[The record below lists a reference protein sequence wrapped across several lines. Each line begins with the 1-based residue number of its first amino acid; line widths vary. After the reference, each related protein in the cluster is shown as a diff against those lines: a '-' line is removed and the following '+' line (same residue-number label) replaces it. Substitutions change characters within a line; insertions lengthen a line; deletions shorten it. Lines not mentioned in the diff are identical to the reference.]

1 MRYYLEMV
9 STTPETRT
17 LIPFTVRVVLGG
29 LLIATAAAK
38 LNGLGVTA
46 VPQIGWFAQP
56 WVQLAAAEWEVVLG
70 LWLVAGAYPLC
81 SWAAAIATFAAF
93 AAVSGSL
100 GWSGVA
106 SCGCFGLVEAS
117 PWWAF
122 GVDVTALAALSL
134 ARPAGKNVPPSRA
147 VLVTA
152 GATVALLVAAVAV
165 GSAVYGSPQ
174 AALARLR
181 GEPITVTPVP
191 VDLGTGTPGMK
202 LESRVEVKNWSDRT
216 VRLVGG
222 TSDCSCV
229 THRDLPVAIP
239 PGESRWVTIEMR
251 VPPANSGRLTKRA
264 ELFTDHDRQPLVHL
278 TIGCWVE

>member
-1 MRYYLEMV
+1 MA
-9 STTPETRT
+9 SITPVTRT
-17 LIPFTVRVVLGG
+17 LIPFTIRIVLGG

-38 LNGLGVTA
+38 LYGLGVTA
-46 VPQIGWFAQP
+46 VPQVGWFAQP

-70 LWLVAGAYPLC
+70 LWLLAGAYPIC

-106 SCGCFGLVEAS
+106 SCGCFGVIEAS

-122 GVDVTALAALSL
+122 GVDVTAVAVLSL
-134 ARPAGKNVPPSRA
+134 ARPAGKDLPPSRA
-147 VLVTA
+147 MIATA
-152 GATVALLVAAVAV
+152 GMTLAVLVAAVAV

-181 GEPITVTPVP
+181 GELITVTPTHTDAGAGVP
-191 VDLGTGTPGMK
+191 GTR
-202 LESRVEVKNWSDRT
+202 LQSRVEVKNWSERT

-229 THRDLPVAIP
+229 THHDLPVAIP
-239 PGESRWVTIEMR
+239 PGESRWVTVELR
-251 VPPANSGRLTKRA
+251 VPTANVGRLTKRA
-264 ELFTDHDRQPLVHL
+264 ELFTDHDRQPLVHF
-278 TIGCWVE
+278 TIGCRVE